1 MAMNRFLL
9 FQLAG
14 PLASW
19 GEIAIGEDR
28 HSAPYPGR
36 SAVLGML
43 ASALGIRRAEEDR
56 QRRLADGYRVAVVL
70 CDAGDLLRDYHTTQ
84 VPSSTDAKGWRLRT
98 RRDEIVVIEWSR
110 RTKGKGGEAI
120 LSYRDYRC
128 DGRWIVAVQSTA
140 GAPFPLEELRQAIL
154 RPRFCLFLGRKA
166 CPPALPLQ
174 PQVVEAP
181 SLVEALSRARFQD
194 PCEIARGTR
203 RRQGRDVVRP
213 SLYWEPGVVAG
224 IPPQDTAERWD
235 DPLSRARWQFQPRLE
250 HHAPLPEEVS
260 PCS

>member
-1 MAMNRFLL
+1 MERFLL

-36 SAVLGML
+36 SAVLGIL
-43 ASALGIRRAEEDR
+43 ASALGIRRSEETR
-56 QRRLADGYRVAVVL
+56 QRDLAAGYRIAVVL
-70 CDAGDLLRDYHTTQ
+70 CDPGELLRDYHTTQ
-84 VPSSTDAKGWRLRT
+84 VPSSTETKGWPLAT
-98 RRDEIVVIEWSR
+98 RRDEIGVIEWSQ

-128 DGRWIVAVQSTA
+128 DGRWIVAVQATE
-140 GAPFPLEELRQAIL
+140 APPVPLEELRRALL
-154 RPRFCLFLGRKA
+154 RPRFCLYLGRKA
-166 CPPALPLQ
+166 CPPAMPLE

-181 SLVEALSRARFQD
+181 SVVAALGEVRFLAAGEAVRRK
-194 PCEIARGTR
+194 R
-203 RRQGRDVVRP
+203 RRQPRQRFRP
-213 SLYWEPGVVAG
+213 SLYWEPGMAIG
-224 IPPQDTAERWD
+224 IEPRDTAQRWD
-235 DPLSRARWQFQPRLE
+235 DPVSRGRWQFQPRLE
-250 HHAPLPEEVS
+250 LHTPLPAEVL